1 MAKTELSEH
10 TAAPTGKEL
19 SHHGLLLLF
28 TFFWGANFILA
39 EVALRE
45 MAPISFSVS
54 RFAMGGIAMLAVLY
68 AQCYADAKRYGTTF
82 QFFPHIEKKDWM
94 RLLWVSVLGA
104 TLAPWLGI
112 EGLGLTHGARASIWL
127 ALGPAVSTG
136 FGYILSTE
144 QMGKTGYLGVILAGL
159 GTLTLAYDGLF
170 VEQGYWTGDLLLFI
184 ALVLTVVE
192 LHLIKPLARKY
203 GSVSMVTMRTVI
215 GGTLYLLIASPSL
228 AQESWL
234 NLGMWTWIAI
244 LAGGA
249 IGVGVGQW
257 IKVRALRSLGPT
269 RVVIYGNLVPIA
281 ALLIAWLSIGK
292 NPSLYEIIAGLLVIV
307 GAICIQVIDA
317 SRRPHR
323 HSVQDDELSV
333 VSSAKQD

>member
-1 MAKTELSEH
+1 
-10 TAAPTGKEL
+10 
-19 SHHGLLLLF
+19 
-28 TFFWGANFILA
+28 
-39 EVALRE
+39 
-45 MAPISFSVS
+45 
-54 RFAMGGIAMLAVLY
+54 
-68 AQCYADAKRYGTTF
+68 
-82 QFFPHIEKKDWM
+82 M
-94 RLLWVSVLGA
+94 RLIWVSVLGA

-144 QMGKTGYLGVILAGL
+144 EMGKTGYLGVVLAGL

-203 GSVSMVTMRTVI
+203 GSISMVALRTVI

-228 AQESWL
+228 AQENWL

-257 IKVRALRSLGPT
+257 VKVRALRSLGPT
-269 RVVIYGNLVPIA
+269 QVVIYGNLVPIA
-281 ALLIAWLSIGK
+281 ALLIAWLSIGQ
-292 NPSLYEIIAGLLVIV
+292 NPSLYEIIAGLLIIA

-317 SRRPHR
+317 SREPHK
-323 HSVQDDELSV
+323 HSIQDDELSV